1 MGSILALGIGL
12 SMLSVR
18 SGNPR
23 PRPRLCRNHH
33 LGTEEQPYHITDPTP
48 KRHTAI
54 AAGIDELAR
63 DLEKQGIPE
72 ELARKQA
79 VDKKRK
85 RLILLRTF
93 HRRKGKPCAAL
104 HQDVLWMYKEY
115 SLPTS
120 GLKFEC

>member
-1 MGSILALGIGL
+1 MSDVPPERRA
-12 SMLSVR
+12 
-18 SGNPR
+18 
-23 PRPRLCRNHH
+23 
-33 LGTEEQPYHITDPTP
+33 
-48 KRHTAI
+48 AI

-63 DLEKQGIPE
+63 DLEKQGIPA

-104 HQDVLWMYKEY
+104 HQDVLWMYNEY
-115 SLPTS
+115 SLSTKD
-120 GLKFEC
+120 LKFEC